1 MSDKM
6 TLIPFER
13 LINWVLNEKKE
24 KGTVFGVH
32 TPFVADASKTLP
44 IFGETLETPFG
55 PAAGPNTQLAQNIIA
70 SYYAG
75 SRFFELKT
83 VQIMDGDEL
92 SACVAKP
99 CITAEDECYNCE
111 WSTEL
116 YVPQAFEEYVKAWIV
131 LKVISKEFGLGG
143 SEGFVFNMS
152 VGYDFAGITSEK
164 IDKFIEGMKD
174 ASDTAIFKECMA
186 YLLDHVDMFEH
197 VTKEDIEAIS
207 PNICRSITLST
218 LHGCPPTEIE
228 KIASYLIDVKKLNT
242 YIKCNPTLLGY
253 EFARDRLNSMGYD
266 YVAFGDFH
274 FNDDLQ
280 FSDAVPMMER
290 LLALADKNAVEFGVK
305 ITNTFPVDVKRGE
318 LPSEEMYMS
327 GRSLFPCSIAVAE
340 KLTNA
345 FDGKLRISYSGG
357 ADYYNIDQLFG
368 AGIWPITMATTV
380 LKAGGYNRFAQIGKK
395 LAAMPYKAFDGVD
408 KDAVAKLSADCVTD
422 PHYVKPVKPLPSRKS
437 DEQVPLID
445 CFVAPCKESGCPIH
459 QDIPAY
465 IELVGQGRYAEALE
479 VIMEKNPL
487 PFITG
492 TICAHPCMEK
502 CTRNFY
508 EAPVNIRGEKLKAAE
523 GGVLTMMEK
532 LATAALTGKKAAVI
546 GGGPAGL
553 ATAYFLQKNG
563 IDTTIYEKREKLG
576 GIIRYVIPEFRI
588 SSEAIDND
596 VALVLKTGVQ
606 VKTGCEVTSVAD
618 LKAEGYDAVVIAA
631 GASKAGNVRLTKG
644 SAVNALEVMEALKV
658 KDASLKLGKNVVV
671 VGGGNSAMDAA
682 RAAKRTDGVENVY
695 LVYRRTKRY
704 MPADEEELVLAVKD
718 GVEFKELL
726 APVSHENGVL
736 ICEQMKLGEADA
748 SGRSKPEPTGVMVE
762 IPADTVLAAVGESVD
777 TAYFESNGIAVNE
790 RGRAV
795 LNSLTME
802 TGLDNVYV
810 VGDAAYGP
818 ATVVKAI
825 ANAQAAAREIG
836 KKLGVAMPV
845 FNLEAKASAETIMP
859 KKGVLA
865 SGAEKC
871 EADRCLSCANICENC
886 VDVCPNRAN
895 IEVIVPGK
903 TMPQIVHVDIMCNEC
918 GNCKTF
924 CPYNSAPYKDKFTV
938 FENEKDFN
946 DSTNQGF
953 YFVTDTPLTARVR
966 LGAQVKDYKIFDR
979 NCGLYEDI
987 RMLIQTIFI
996 DYKYLFQ

>member
-1 MSDKM
+1 MSDRM
-6 TLIPFER
+6 TLIPFDR
-13 LINWVLNEKKE
+13 LLYWIMNEKKE

-32 TPFVADASKTLP
+32 TSFIADAQKTLP
-44 IFGETLETPFG
+44 IFGERLETPFG

-70 SYYAG
+70 AYYAG

-116 YVPQAFEEYVKAWIV
+116 YVPQAFEEYVKAWV
-131 LKVISKEFGLGG
+131 ALKVISKEFGLGG

-174 ASDTAIFKECMA
+174 ASDTAIFKECIGF
-186 YLLDHVDMFEH
+186 LKDHVDMFEH
-197 VTKEDIEAIS
+197 VSIEDIEAIS

-253 EFARDRLNSMGYD
+253 EFARERLNSMGYD
-266 YVAFGDFH
+266 YVAFSDFH

-290 LLALADKNAVEFGVK
+290 LLALAERNCVEFGVK

-395 LAAMPYKAFDGVD
+395 LADMPYKAFDGVD
-408 KDAVAKLSADCVTD
+408 KAAVAKLSADCVTD
-422 PHYVKPVKPLPSRKS
+422 PHYMKAVKPLPGRKS
-437 DEQVPLID
+437 NEQVPLID
-445 CFVAPCKESGCPIH
+445 CFTAPCKESGCPIH

-465 IELVGQGRYAEALE
+465 IELVGQGRCNEALE

-508 EAPVNIRGEKLKAAE
+508 EAAVNIRGEKLRAAS
-523 GGVLTMMEK
+523 GGVDYMMEK
-532 LATAALTGKKAAVI
+532 LAAAPSTGKKAAVI

-553 ATAYFLQKNG
+553 AAAYFLQKNG

-588 SSEAIDND
+588 SSEAIDCD
-596 VALVLKTGVQ
+596 VALVLKTGVT
-606 VKTGCEVTSVAD
+606 VKTGCEAASVQA
-618 LKAEGYDAVVIAA
+618 LKDEGYDAVVVAS
-631 GASKAGNVRLTKG
+631 GAPVAGNVRLEKG
-644 SAVNALEVMEALKV
+644 TAQNALEAMEALKSG
-658 KDASLKLGKNVVV
+658 DTSLNLGKNVVV
-671 VGGGNSAMDAA
+671 IGGGNSAMDAA
-682 RAAKRTDGVENVY
+682 RAAKRAPGVENVY

-704 MPADEEELVLAVKD
+704 MPADEEELELAVSD
-718 GVEFKELL
+718 GVIFRELL
-726 APVSHENGVL
+726 APVTHENGVL
-736 ICEQMKLGEADA
+736 VCEQMKLGEADA

-762 IPADTVLAAVGESVD
+762 VPADTVLAAVGEGVD
-777 TAYFESNGIAVNE
+777 TAYFKENGIAVNE
-790 RGRAV
+790 SGRAV
-795 LNSLTME
+795 LNPLTME
-802 TGLDNVYV
+802 SGIENVFV
-810 VGDAAYGP
+810 IGDASYGP

-825 ANAQAAAREIG
+825 ANAQAAVNEIG
-836 KKLGVAMPV
+836 KKLGVHIPA
-845 FNLEAKASAETIMP
+845 FNFEAKASASEIMP

-865 SGAEKC
+865 SYTEAC
-871 EADRCLSCANICENC
+871 ESQRCLSCANICENC

-895 IEVIVPGK
+895 AEIIVPGK
-903 TMPQIVHVDIMCNEC
+903 AMPQIVHVDMMCNEC

-924 CPYNSAPYKDKFTV
+924 CPYDSAPYKDKFTV

-953 YFVTDTPLTARVR
+953 YFVTDVPLTARVR
-966 LGAQVKDYKIFDR
+966 LGATVKDYKIFDQ

-987 RMLIQTIFI
+987 RKLIMTIFV
-996 DYKYLFQ
+996 DYKYLF